1 MTDSCQLRVK
11 LPLRARVFVI
21 GGTHMHT
28 NLHRKALAASLTL
41 LLTGLSTASLA
52 AAPQTVTDLGATASN
67 QPVNVTL
74 VLQLHNQAALEDYI
88 QRTVTPGDP
97 LYHQFLTTSQ
107 FADRYGATANEIAK
121 VQAFLKQQGITSTA
135 VMSNH
140 LAIQAT
146 GTISQFSAAFQT
158 SVHDYR
164 SADGRQFHRPS
175 TQPVIPSV
183 IADTLLSATG
193 LSTEVRLHP
202 NIARADRIGALKLS
216 SNTAA
221 AAKATGNGTATGVP
235 EEYTVG
241 DVANFYNINP
251 LYQAG
256 INGKGS
262 TIGIVTLAAFQPSD
276 AYAYWSMIGL
286 PVKANRITVIP
297 IDGGDTPVAGV
308 GDDETSL
315 DVEQSGGLAPQAN
328 IRVYE
333 APNNTN
339 GNFVD
344 AFYAAVSDNIADS
357 ISTSWGQAEEDLFPQ
372 MNGGV
377 DETGI
382 LKAFHQIFLEAAAQ
396 GISMFVASGD
406 SGAYEL
412 VREGLNT
419 PTYSTPLTVESPAD
433 DAYITAAGG
442 TTRPFSFNV
451 SYFLGSGGGPT
462 ASLKREQVWGW
473 DYIANYLNANAPISG
488 GWKQQLF
495 STGSGGGVSIYW
507 QKPVYQ
513 LLTQGIRR
521 SEPNQSLIYYGGST
535 PQTIFTLP
543 ANFAGRNLPDISLN
557 ADPETGYS
565 LVDTVDFPS
574 PGVIDGYGGTSFVA
588 PQLNGITA
596 LLRQSNSRRIG
607 LWGPQ
612 VYLLQNFF
620 GYGAFSSFNDIT
632 AGDNWYYYGIPGYE
646 PGAGIGTLNVANF
659 NTFLH
664 SGL

>member
-1 MTDSCQLRVK
+1 M
-11 LPLRARVFVI
+11 
-21 GGTHMHT
+21 HM
-28 NLHRKALAASLTL
+28 NLQRKALAASLTL

-52 AAPQTVTDLGATASN
+52 ASPQTSTDLGATTNN
-67 QPVNVTL
+67 QSVKVTL
-74 VLQLHNQAALEDYI
+74 VLKLHNQASLENYI
-88 QRTVTPGDP
+88 QRSVTPGDP
-97 LYHQFLTTSQ
+97 LYHQFLTTAQ
-107 FADRYGATANEIAK
+107 FADRYGATASEIAR
-121 VQAFLKQQGITSTA
+121 VQAFLKQQGITSTT
-135 VMSNH
+135 VTSNH
-140 LAIQAT
+140 LAIEAT

-158 SVHDYR
+158 SVHDYQ
-164 SADGRQFHRPS
+164 SANGRHFHRPS

-183 IADTLLSATG
+183 IADTLLSTAG
-193 LSTEVRLHP
+193 LNTDVKLHP
-202 NIARADRIGALKLS
+202 NIARADRIGAFKLPS
-216 SNTAA
+216 KSTAFA
-221 AAKATGNGTATGVP
+221 QAKGNGTATGIP
-235 EEYTVG
+235 EQYTVG

-396 GISMFVASGD
+396 GISTFAASGD
-406 SGAYEL
+406 SGAYDL
-412 VREGLNT
+412 VEEGFDS
-419 PTYSTPLTVESPAD
+419 PTYSTPLTVDSPSD
-433 DAYITAAGG
+433 DAYITSSGG
-442 TTRPFSFNV
+442 TTRPFSFNIT
-451 SYFLGSGGGPT
+451 YFFGSGGGPT
-462 ASLKREQVWGW
+462 ESIKHEQVWGW
-473 DYIANYLNANAPISG
+473 DYIANYLNAYDPIPG
-488 GWKQQLF
+488 GWRQQLF
-495 STGSGGGVSIYW
+495 SSGGGGGVSIYW
-507 QKPVYQ
+507 QEPFYQ
-513 LLTQGIRR
+513 LLTHGIRR
-521 SEPNQSLIYYGGST
+521 SEPNQSLIYFGGST

-543 ANFAGRNLPDISLN
+543 ANFAGRNVPDISLN
-557 ADPETGYS
+557 ADPESGYT
-565 LVDTVDFPS
+565 LVDSVDFPS
-574 PGVIDGYGGTSFVA
+574 PGVTDGYGGTSFVA

-596 LLRQSNSRRIG
+596 LLRQGNGHRIG

-612 VYLLQNFF
+612 IYLLQNFF
-620 GYGAFSSFNDIT
+620 GYGAFSPFNNIT
-632 AGDNWYYYGIPGYE
+632 AGDNWFYFGIPGYE

-659 NTFLH
+659 NTFLR
-664 SGL
+664 SGF